1 MKPSHR
7 PGATRIPDAQK
18 LIRAAGERLTSPR
31 SAVLA
36 TLLDSGE
43 ALSHHDV
50 EARLRGVLSVDRVTV
65 YRVLDWLTGAG
76 LAHRI
81 AGDDRTW
88 RFNASRGRQ
97 PGPHAHFTCSACG
110 KTVCLDEVPVK
121 LALKMPKGFVSR
133 EIELNVR
140 GLCSACH

>member
-1 MKPSHR
+1 MPPAR
-7 PGATRIPDAQK
+7 RTGAPRIPEAQK
-18 LIRAAGERLTSPR
+18 LIRASGERLTSPR

-36 TLLDSGE
+36 TLLASGE
-43 ALSHHDV
+43 ALSHHDI
-50 EARLRGVLSVDRVTV
+50 EERLRDVLSVDRVTV
-65 YRVLDWLTGAG
+65 YRVLDWLVANG

-88 RFNASRGRQ
+88 RFNASHGRQ
-97 PGPHAHFTCSACG
+97 PGPHAHFTCSGCG

-121 LALKMPKGFVSR
+121 VALKMPKGFVSR
-133 EIELNVR
+133 GIELNVR

>member
-7 PGATRIPDAQK
+7 PGSTRIPDAQK

-50 EARLRGVLSVDRVTV
+50 EERLRGVLSVDRVTV

-88 RFNASRGRQ
+88 RFNATRGNSGQ
-97 PGPHAHFTCSACG
+97 HAHFTCSGCG
-110 KTVCLDEVPVK
+110 RTVCLEAVPVK
-121 LALKMPKGFVSR
+121 VALKMPRGFVSR

-140 GLCSACH
+140 GLCAACH